1 MKNHLLSYSQ
11 FVNESKI
18 SDFNRQYTM
27 TPTWWNLWKKKNEEK
42 YEITQDAFAD
52 TYEVK
57 EKDGDKLVFVYD
69 YGRFKIF
76 TNETPELFSVPD
88 NIDAKEL
95 KDAEEEDPEGAV
107 GDDSGTSEEGDDE
120 TNSEEE

>member
-42 YEITQDAFAD
+42 YEITQDAFGD